1 MKSIK
6 RKHKRMQS
14 KRYFFFMCRKSVAV
28 ALCAATLFLSA
39 MPCAGAP
46 AAPEET
52 TLTDDVLNAA
62 TLLEELLDFQYDS
75 MKAELSSQITEK
87 GWNRT
92 FTMQSFDNAG
102 NPFSGLNYQET
113 IASLCVIMAHKDIL
127 ITDISFADMSVE
139 EDTVNTE
146 VPYKVTN
153 YSETQEPG
161 IYIKDG
167 IRYITESG
175 TYDTY
180 TLGEDGYYH
189 VSGTEEI
196 MLDTENVAYGSVTFS
211 STDPAS
217 ILSSCGMSLSDYAEE
232 YEDRLLRIQ
241 TGDYTE
247 QGIEQ
252 SVFLNLIKEQLIG
265 EDESIALESA
275 LSQTAGNRNII
286 INVAASLIGQ
296 VPYQWGG
303 KAVHAGYDSTWWT
316 FDDSGAQKGLDCS
329 GFVQWVYMSAGYAE
343 DTYVPMISTSSM
355 LASLEHISSEELM
368 PGDIGIMHDGSNER
382 TNHAGIY
389 LGNGYWI
396 HCSSSAGTV
405 TISQFDFKVYLRA
418 AGIEDSCL
426 SEPVYASL
434 TDNTSSYSEQDI
446 YLLAQTVWHE
456 ARGEGMNGWIAVAEV
471 ILNRVNSTAYP
482 DTISEVIYQG
492 SDGGKEQFQNSSEI
506 SSCTPSAAAVAATRM
521 VAEGRTS
528 ILNDPAVLY
537 FRNPGDINDNSD
549 WGNCPFYTRIGNHAF
564 YLSQGA
570 VRPTIEKKEVPLT
583 SDMTGSEVQQSQ
595 KEDSYQPAHAESS
608 TIKSE
613 GNIPEERIRNIE
625 TNYEKIPENV
635 RKCLIDSGWSY
646 ICTDSDFGRQN
657 GINGSILA
665 LTVWN
670 TKTIYIDNRK
680 AAESAIIHETGHA
693 VDSLNLGC
701 SFSAEFFSI
710 YQTERDAFCS
720 IWNTHHSNTDTSV
733 EYFAECFSAYVQ
745 NPSLLSEHCPATF
758 AYIDNLVKLMQS
770 C

>member
-14 KRYFFFMCRKSVAV
+14 KRYIFFMCRKSVAV

-52 TLTDDVLNAA
+52 TLTEDVLNAA
-62 TLLEELLDFQYDS
+62 TLLEELLDFQYNS

-113 IASLCVIMAHKDIL
+113 IAALCVIMAHKDIL

-139 EDTVNTE
+139 EDTVKTE

-217 ILSSCGMSLSDYAEE
+217 ILSSCGMSLSDYTEE

-252 SVFLNLIKEQLIG
+252 SVFLNLMKEQLIG

-303 KAVHAGYDSTWWT
+303 KAARAGYDSTWWT
-316 FDDSGAQKGLDCS
+316 FDDSGVQKGLDCS
-329 GFVQWVYMSAGYAE
+329 GFVQWVYMSAGYTE

-368 PGDIGIMHDGSNER
+368 PGDIGIMHDGSDER
-382 TNHAGIY
+382 INHAGIY

-506 SSCTPSAAAVAATRM
+506 SSCTPSAAAVAVTRM

-528 ILNDPAVLY
+528 ILNDPDVLY
-537 FRNPGDINDNSD
+537 FRNPGDINDNGD

-564 YLSQGA
+564 YLAQGA
-570 VRPTIEKKEVPLT
+570 ARPTIEKKEVPLT
-583 SDMTGSEVQQSQ
+583 SGTTETEVPQPP
-595 KEDSYQPAHAESS
+595 KEDSYQPALAESS
-608 TIKSE
+608 IIKSE
-613 GNIPEERIRNIE
+613 GDIPAERIRNIE
-625 TNYEKIPENV
+625 ANYEKIPKNV

-693 VDSLNLGC
+693 VDSLNRGC

-710 YQTERDAFCS
+710 YQTERDSFCS

-745 NPSLLSEHCPATF
+745 NPSLLSEYCPATF
-758 AYIDNLVKLMQS
+758 AYIDNLVNLMRS